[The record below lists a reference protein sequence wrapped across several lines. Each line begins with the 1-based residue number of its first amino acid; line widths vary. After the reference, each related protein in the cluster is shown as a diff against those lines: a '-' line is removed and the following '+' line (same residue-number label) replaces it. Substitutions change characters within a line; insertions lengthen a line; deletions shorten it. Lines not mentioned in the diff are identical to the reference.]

1 MNESKNSFKEISE
14 LIYIIEK
21 FNKDEKLS
29 KLFKINNFSDKF
41 FKIFILTKFQIKITL
56 QKIHFSNIIFNF

>member
-29 KLFKINNFSDKF
+29 KLFK
-41 FKIFILTKFQIKITL
+41 
-56 QKIHFSNIIFNF
+56 